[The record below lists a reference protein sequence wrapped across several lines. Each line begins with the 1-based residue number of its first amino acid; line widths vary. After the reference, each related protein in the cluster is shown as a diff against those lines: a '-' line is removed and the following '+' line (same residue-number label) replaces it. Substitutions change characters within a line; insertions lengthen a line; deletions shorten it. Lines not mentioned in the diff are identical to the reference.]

1 MKGDGKSNPHES
13 LQGRVRKGKVRGEK
27 KSPPMLRLQKV
38 QVAKLDRGGKWLINY
53 REEAFM
59 RLKST
64 QGRRKWVQR

>member
-1 MKGDGKSNPHES
+1 
-13 LQGRVRKGKVRGEK
+13 
-27 KSPPMLRLQKV
+27 MLRLQKV

-53 REEAFM
+53 REEAFI